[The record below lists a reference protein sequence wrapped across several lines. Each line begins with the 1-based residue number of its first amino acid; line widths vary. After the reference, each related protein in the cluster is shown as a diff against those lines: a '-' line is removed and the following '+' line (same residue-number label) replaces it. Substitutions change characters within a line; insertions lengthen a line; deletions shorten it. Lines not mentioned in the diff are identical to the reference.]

1 MSGAI
6 CQKFVRPTY
15 DDRREILTGSS
26 RLCLK
31 GWKKVQAVQ
40 NVRTV
45 QCAPTIAHRKRP
57 AGAAQTGFFF
67 TTDTT
72 RRRLSCLGDLDVGNF
87 HLESWESC
95 PPADRYGGCTLKD
108 LTPLRPTLLWLQ
120 LLHVFFGPDWFLTG
134 RAFFVCKL
142 RPRPGWFSS
151 SDITLYRYRRH
162 VLFQRNC

>member
-15 DDRREILTGSS
+15 DNRREILTGSR

-45 QCAPTIAHRKRP
+45 QCALLERIENARLGLPRL
-57 AGAAQTGFFF
+57 GVFF

-72 RRRLSCLGDLDVGNF
+72 RRRLSCLGGLDVGNF
-87 HLESWESC
+87 HVEVESLVRQQIGTV
-95 PPADRYGGCTLKD
+95 AAHQK
-108 LTPLRPTLLWLQ
+108 
-120 LLHVFFGPDWFLTG
+120 
-134 RAFFVCKL
+134 
-142 RPRPGWFSS
+142 
-151 SDITLYRYRRH
+151 I
-162 VLFQRNC
+162 